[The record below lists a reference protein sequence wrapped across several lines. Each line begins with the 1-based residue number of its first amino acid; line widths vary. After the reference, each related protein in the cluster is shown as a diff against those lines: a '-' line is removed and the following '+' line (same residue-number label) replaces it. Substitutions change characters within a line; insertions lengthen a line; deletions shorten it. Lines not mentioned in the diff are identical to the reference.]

1 MGSEWITYSV
11 DEIATV
17 KSGKRLPK
25 DESLTDKKTSYP
37 YIRLVDVNQ
46 GKIDSSKIQYLE
58 PKTQNKISRYIVEA
72 NDVCLAIVGHTI
84 GMVFYVEDEWNSA
97 NLTENAARL
106 TDISSSFNPRYIY
119 YYLISPVGQS
129 EIISRKVGSAQGKLP
144 LYNIKEL
151 KIKAPDR
158 ITQDHIVDVL
168 LSLDNKITLN
178 RQINQTLEQMAQTLF
193 KSWFVD
199 FDPVVDN
206 ALDVGFFEQ
215 DLAFSDE
222 LLRRVEV
229 RKAVR
234 ESDNFKP
241 LSEDIRRL
249 FPNAFEECAES
260 ALGLGGWVPKGW
272 GSSPVGSLIELIG
285 GGTPK
290 TSESSY
296 WGGDIPWFS
305 VVDAPNDSDVFVMDT
320 EKKITELGI
329 QNSSAKILKV
339 GTTIISARGTVGKC
353 ALVAK
358 PMAINQ
364 SCYGIVGKNGIHDY
378 FTYYLIRH
386 SVSHLQQRS
395 HGSVFSTITRDTFNS
410 FNFIFSGDLIANAFG
425 ETISFWFEKI
435 ARNNQQNY
443 ILQKLRDT
451 LLPKLISGELSLS
464 DIKIDIPEET
474 LI

>member
-1 MGSEWITYSV
+1 MYLTSKNIGSGQLKLDNFDFISESCFLKLFTNTRKAQRRLQAGDVLMGIIGTFGNYY
-11 DEIATV
+11 
-17 KSGKRLPK
+17 LY
-25 DESLTDKKTSYP
+25 KKT
-37 YIRLVDVNQ
+37 DHF
-46 GKIDSSKIQYLE
+46 G
-58 PKTQNKISRYIVEA
+58 
-72 NDVCLAIVGHTI
+72 
-84 GMVFYVEDEWNSA
+84 
-97 NLTENAARL
+97 
-106 TDISSSFNPRYIY
+106 ISSSIAILRAEPSKLLPEYLCYYISSNSFKNIVEKFKGGSVQGY
-119 YYLISPVGQS
+119 TNISTLKALPIPV
-129 EIISRKVGSAQGKLP
+129 P
-144 LYNIKEL
+144 
-151 KIKAPDR
+151 
-158 ITQDHIVDVL
+158 
-168 LSLDNKITLN
+168 SLDIQKKIVSNLTPIDSKISLN
-178 RQINQTLEQMAQTLF
+178 HQINQTLEQMAQTLF

-206 ALDVGFFEQ
+206 ALDAGFFEQ
-215 DLAFSDE
+215 DLVFSDE
-222 LLRRVEV
+222 LLRRVES

-241 LSEDIRRL
+241 LPEDIRQL
-249 FPNAFEECAES
+249 FPDAFEECTEP

-272 GSSPVGSLIELIG
+272 CSSPVGSLIELIG

-395 HGSVFSTITRDTFNS
+395 HGSVFSTITRDTFSS
-410 FNFIFSGDLIANAFG
+410 FNFIFSGHLIANAFG

-435 ARNNQQNY
+435 DRNNQQNY

-464 DIKIDIPEET
+464 DIKIDIPEEM

>member
-1 MGSEWITYSV
+1 MKLVKLKDITSKITKGTTPSKSDGGFSSIGVNYIKAESV
-11 DEIATV
+11 SYDGRIDESKFAFINEVVHKKLKRSQLQENDILFSMAGAFLGKTGLVMKHHLPANTNQALALIRVKPEIAH
-17 KSGKRLPK
+17 PK
-25 DESLTDKKTSYP
+25 F
-37 YIRLVDVNQ
+37 I
-46 GKIDSSKIQYLE
+46 
-58 PKTQNKISRYIVEA
+58 
-72 NDVCLAIVGHTI
+72 H
-84 GMVFYVEDEWNSA
+84 
-97 NLTENAARL
+97 
-106 TDISSSFNPRYIY
+106 
-119 YYLISPVGQS
+119 YYLQQKSVVHFVNNAVSQ
-129 EIISRKVGSAQGKLP
+129 SAQP
-144 LYNIKEL
+144 NINL
-151 KIKAPDR
+151 QQIGDLD
-158 ITQDHIVDVL
+158 ICL
-168 LSLDNKITLN
+168 LTLAHQQRAVEFLDAIDNKITLN
-178 RQINQTLEQMAQTLF
+178 RQINQTLEQTAQTLF

-199 FDPVVDN
+199 FDPVIDN
-206 ALDVGFFEQ
+206 ALDSGFFEQ
-215 DLAFSDE
+215 DLAFSEE
-222 LLRRVEV
+222 LLHRVEM

-234 ESDNFKP
+234 RSDNFKL
-241 LSEDIRRL
+241 LSEGIRQL
-249 FPNAFEECAES
+249 FPDAFEECTEPV
-260 ALGLGGWVPKGW
+260 LGLGGWVPKGW

-464 DIKIDIPEET
+464 DIKTDIPEET